1 MHGNVWEWLEDCW
14 NKSHAGAPADG
25 SARSGNCAR
34 RVLKGGAW
42 YFEAA
47 YLRAAA
53 RLSYPK
59 TSRLNVTGFRV
70 ARPLE

>member
-1 MHGNVWEWLEDCW
+1 MAGNVWEWVEDCW
-14 NKSHAGAPADG
+14 NPTHAGAPADG
-25 SARSGNCAR
+25 SARGGDCTR

-47 YLRAAA
+47 YLRAAS

-59 TSRLNVTGFRV
+59 TSRLNVVGFRV
-70 ARPLE
+70 GRSLE